1 MLMIRTYI
9 NNIGKIFVFNRASS
23 KLRDSGNGN
32 VGWLVGWLVGWS
44 ICLSLTH
51 EFFLPINH
59 EWMNGS

>member
-1 MLMIRTYI
+1 MLMILTYI
-9 NNIGKIFVFNRASS
+9 TNIGKIFVFNRASS

-32 VGWLVGWLVGWS
+32 VGWLVG
-44 ICLSLTH
+44 LSLTH